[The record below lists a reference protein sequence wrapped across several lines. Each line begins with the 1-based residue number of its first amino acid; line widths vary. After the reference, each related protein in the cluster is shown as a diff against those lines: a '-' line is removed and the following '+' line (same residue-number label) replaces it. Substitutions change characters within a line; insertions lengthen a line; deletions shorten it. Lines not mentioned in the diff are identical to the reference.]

1 MRSLQARGSKL
12 ILLRGK
18 PLEALPAF
26 WRKHGVTTLV
36 FESDTEPYAKERDA
50 AIRALAEADGLAVES
65 PCGHTLYDPAVL
77 LSLCRGKMPISYK
90 ARPSSRAP
98 SISCPDCRCAGPLSL
113 LRSPASW

>member
-1 MRSLQARGSKL
+1 M
-12 ILLRGK
+12 LRGK

-90 ARPSSRAP
+90 VRRFSIPP
-98 SISCPDCRCAGPLSL
+98 SICCPDCRCAGQHLCPCCAHQML
-113 LRSPASW
+113 PAC